1 MSPDDLDFEESP
13 EDDAIEPRLVH
24 MTWPPALRGVGGFLL
39 VLFMGLV
46 PSVLM
51 TPGLIS
57 AVWLTIA
64 GTNTTGHIVEVWD
77 TRDPAD
83 NTNRTGRYATVAA
96 RIEFQDGSGRHDL
109 EWLGRFR
116 TPGFNRWR
124 APVVGDSIG
133 VRYLEGDPSSAK
145 VRRFGHIWLPHGLLW
160 PMCMT
165 FVLIGGG
172 FAMGHLRARRRGM
185 ELELRNQSVDVSDIR
200 VEKDSSYMDGLHF
213 RYVAEFEV
221 DGPFP
226 LQNPNQE
233 ATPQARIDRTRSVL
247 LRRPLRELACGRVHI
262 AMSRRSHTRPGLTSR
277 LPDDRQPTLLTP
289 FSGCRSS
296 AS

>member
-1 MSPDDLDFEESP
+1 MNPHDMDLDESQ
-13 EDDAIEPRLVH
+13 EDDAVEPRLVH

-77 TRDPAD
+77 TRDPAN
-83 NTNRTGRYATVAA
+83 NTSRTGRYATVAA

-221 DGPFP
+221 GGRRFHSR
-226 LQNPNQE
+226 
-233 ATPQARIDRTRSVL
+233 TPTRKQRLKPVST
-247 LRRPLRELACGRVHI
+247 GRVLY
-262 AMSRRSHTRPGLTSR
+262 APEDPSVNWLVVE
-277 LPDDRQPTLLTP
+277 
-289 FSGCRSS
+289 S
-296 AS
+296 A